1 MKKLIFLAVLCLLA
15 SASPMSAQLI
25 ISNNG
30 HAEIGTNPNENY
42 IDYVIASDVTA
53 GYSIDSNR
61 TNGDVI
67 VKNGVE
73 YEVEASGTVTL
84 EDGFKVEKGAT
95 FAVYPASF

>member
-30 HAEIGTNPNENY
+30 HA
-42 IDYVIASDVTA
+42 
-53 GYSIDSNR
+53 
-61 TNGDVI
+61 
-67 VKNGVE
+67 
-73 YEVEASGTVTL
+73 
-84 EDGFKVEKGAT
+84 VEKGAT